1 MAWDIKIGEMR
12 TRIRVQSRQVETDA
26 DGFQTDKWT
35 DVFRT
40 PIRCK
45 WVWEHGREALDSQR
59 LQLNQTATLTCWYT
73 DRINRQCR
81 VVRTDDKPA
90 TEWEIVRINV
100 IEDRRKLME
109 IIVKR
114 RDKA

>member
-12 TRIRVQSRQVETDA
+12 TRVKVQRRTVETDA
-26 DGFQTDKWT
+26 DGFQTETWT
-35 DVFRT
+35 DVFKK

-45 WVWEHGREALDSQR
+45 WVWEHGKEALESQR
-59 LQLNQTATLTCWYT
+59 LQLDQTATVTCWYT
-73 DRINRQCR
+73 DRIDREGRLVR
-81 VVRTDDKPA
+81 VDNKPA

-114 RDKA
+114 RDSA

>member
-12 TRIRVQSRQVETDA
+12 TRIRVQSRRIETDA
-26 DGFQTDKWT
+26 EGYQMENWK

-45 WVWEHGREALDSQR
+45 WVWEHGKEALDSQR
-59 LQLNQTATLTCWYT
+59 LQLAQTATITCWYT
-73 DRINRQCR
+73 GKITQQCR
-81 VVRTDDKPA
+81 VVRTDDTPA

-109 IIVKR
+109 IIARR